1 MKREEGESENTAW
14 SYLERRK
21 TQEGSKSEMNRAEM
35 IGAPARVVEIGGN
48 LKKAVV
54 KRRARGARRESNV

>member
-1 MKREEGESENTAW
+1 
-14 SYLERRK
+14 
-21 TQEGSKSEMNRAEM
+21 MNRAEM